1 MPTARGWGVAWAAVV
16 CCGAGWWLG
25 YPELAVPG
33 IAGML
38 ALAVALFWVVR
49 SPGVEVLRDL
59 APERVSRG
67 DAAIAVLTCSQR
79 GRRGWA
85 GIRAVDCFGT
95 TEVSVPLPAPRRG
108 ESSTRSYPV
117 PTTRRGD
124 VVVGPLRLVTED
136 PFGLLSRSRTRGGTR
151 TLRVLPRTVSL
162 AAAPS
167 GRLRSPDGPGAD
179 RAAGSVAFH
188 TLRQYEFGDD
198 LRQIHWRT
206 SARTGTLMVRTLA
219 DTSLPRTVVVL
230 DTRATAYAHPDDFEL
245 AVDAAASV
253 LLAAARPGF
262 PLVLACGDQVF
273 VEGHAA
279 PAAVLDRLAEVRLS
293 DAADDRSPM
302 ALVRSAR
309 GRGALTFVTG
319 DAHPAALENLAGIRA
334 EFDAVTV
341 VTVGSAQRPDS
352 RAAPGASP
360 AGGRQSDV
368 LHVTDLAEFGSAWQ
382 RRTAR

>member
-1 MPTARGWGVAWAAVV
+1 MPTARGWGVAAAAVLSS
-16 CCGAGWWLG
+16 GAGWWFG

-33 IAGML
+33 VAGIL
-38 ALAVALFWVVR
+38 ALAVAVFWVVR
-49 SPGVEVLRDL
+49 SPGVEVIRDL

-67 DAAIAVLTCSQR
+67 EAAIAVLTCSQR

-85 GIRAVDCFGT
+85 GVHAVDRFGRA
-95 TEVSVPLPAPRRG
+95 EISVPLPAPRRG
-108 ESSTRSYPV
+108 ESATTSYPV
-117 PTTRRGD
+117 PTAQRGD
-124 VVVGPLRLVTED
+124 VVVGPLRLVTTD
-136 PFGLLSRSRTRGGTR
+136 PFGLLSRSRTHGGTR

-206 SARTGTLMVRTLA
+206 SARTGTLMVRALA

-230 DTRATAYAHPDDFEL
+230 DARASAYCCADDFEL
-245 AVDAAASV
+245 AVDVAASV
-253 LLAAARPGF
+253 TLAAARPGF
-262 PLVLACGDQVF
+262 PLVLACGGQVSGRLF
-273 VEGHAA
+273 LDGHAA
-279 PAAVLDRLAEVRLS
+279 PAVVLDRLAAVRLS
-293 DAADDRSPM
+293 ADDDESPM
-302 ALVRSAR
+302 AAVRSAR
-309 GRGALTFVTG
+309 GRGALSFVTG
-319 DAHPAALENLAGIRA
+319 DVHPTALDGL

-341 VTVGSAQRPDS
+341 VRVG
-352 RAAPGASP
+352 AAAHEAPH
-360 AGGRQSDV
+360 AGRGTQV
-368 LHVTDLAEFGSAWQ
+368 LHVTDLDGFRSAWH

>member
-1 MPTARGWGVAWAAVV
+1 MASAALG

-33 IAGML
+33 IAGVL
-38 ALAVALFWVVR
+38 ALAVAVFWVVR

-59 APERVSRG
+59 APERVARG
-67 DAAIAVLTCSQR
+67 DAAIAVLTCSRR
-79 GRRGWA
+79 GRWGGA
-85 GIRAVDCFGT
+85 GMRAVDRFGAA
-95 TEVSVPLPAPRRG
+95 EVSVPLPAPRRG
-108 ESSTRSYPV
+108 ESSTQSYSV

-124 VVVGPLRLVTED
+124 VVVGPLRLVTSD
-136 PFGLLSRSRTRGGTR
+136 PFGLLSRSRAQGGTR

-206 SARTGTLMVRTLA
+206 SARTGTLMVRALA
-219 DTSLPRTVVVL
+219 DTGLPRTVVVL
-230 DTRATAYAHPDDFEL
+230 DTRAMAYASADDFEL
-245 AVDAAASV
+245 AVDVAASV
-253 LLAAARPGF
+253 TLAAARPGF

-279 PAAVLDRLAEVRLS
+279 AATVLDRLAEVQLD
-293 DAADDRSPM
+293 DATDDRSPL

-309 GRGALTFVTG
+309 GRGALTVVTG
-319 DAHPAALENLAGIRA
+319 DARPAALEPLAGFQA

-341 VTVGSAQRPDS
+341 VTVGSAELPGS
-352 RAAPGASP
+352 PTAHRAAF
-360 AGGRQSDV
+360 AGRGSLV
-368 LHVTDLAEFGSAWQ
+368 LHVTDLAEFAAAWQ
-382 RRTAR
+382 RRAAR